1 MLMNICLLRSRL
13 PFSCRGNCN
22 LKRPVPVPRY
32 PMTSLDLILM
42 GFHLHASALKLRY
55 VHAPLLRSTDGE
67 FPRKKNIIYGADVI
81 DVRPFSARSFASA
94 STYPC
99 SPLTPTPLVSSST
112 LIRGPWS
119 GPSPPYLTSPS
130 PLSLAT
136 TTNTNIHVS
145 TPVYDDHLHRAKSTY
160 RGSA

>member
-1 MLMNICLLRSRL
+1 MLMNICLMRSRPSLFLSRQLASQTTRSRL
-13 PFSCRGNCN
+13 PIPHDVAR
-22 LKRPVPVPRY
+22 
-32 PMTSLDLILM
+32 LDLNGIPLTRTR
-42 GFHLHASALKLRY
+42 AQTAIRTCTTSAL
-55 VHAPLLRSTDGE
+55 DGLGIS
-67 FPRKKNIIYGADVI
+67 RKKNIIFGADVI

-136 TTNTNIHVS
+136 TTNTNNHVS
-145 TPVYDDHLHRAKSTY
+145 TPGYDDRLHRAKSTY